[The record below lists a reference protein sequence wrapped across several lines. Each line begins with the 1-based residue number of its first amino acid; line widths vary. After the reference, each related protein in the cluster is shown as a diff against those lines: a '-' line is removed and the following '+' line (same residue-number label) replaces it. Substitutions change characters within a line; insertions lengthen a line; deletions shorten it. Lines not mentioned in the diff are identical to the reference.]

1 MLITKTNEEWQKLVK
16 DKDAQIQRKD
26 AEIQALYKRIKDQQ
40 TINDAQ
46 KKLNGVLQ
54 TDLTDAQDKLK
65 KIEED
70 RLNAARKEAGFDV

>member
-1 MLITKTNEEWQKLVK
+1 MLVKKTNEEWKKIV
-16 DKDAQIQRKD
+16 DNKDAQ
-26 AEIQALYKRIKDQQ
+26 IQALYKRIKDQQ

-54 TDLTDAQDKLK
+54 TDLTDAHAKLK

>member
-1 MLITKTNEEWQKLVK
+1 MLVTKTNEEWQKIVE
-16 DKDAQIQRKD
+16 DKDAQ
-26 AEIQALYKRIKDQQ
+26 IQALYKRIKDQQ

>member
-1 MLITKTNEEWQKLVK
+1 MLVKKTNEEWKKIV
-16 DKDAQIQRKD
+16 DNKDAQ
-26 AEIQALYKRIKDQQ
+26 IQALYKRIKDQQ

>member
-1 MLITKTNEEWQKLVK
+1 MIVTKTNEEWQKIVK
-16 DKDAQIQRKD
+16 DKDELLERKD

-54 TDLTDAQDKLK
+54 TDLTEAET
-65 KIEED
+65 KIKNMAED
-70 RLNAARKEAGFDV
+70 RLNASRGVLNGD

>member
-1 MLITKTNEEWQKLVK
+1 MLIRKTNEEWKKIV
-16 DKDAQIQRKD
+16 DNKDAQ
-26 AEIQALYKRIKDQQ
+26 IQALYKRIKDQQ

-54 TDLTDAQDKLK
+54 TDLTEAENKLK

-70 RLNAARKEAGFDV
+70 RLNAGRTEAGFDV

>member
-1 MLITKTNEEWQKLVK
+1 MIVTKTNEEWQKIVE
-16 DKDAQIQRKD
+16 RKD

-54 TDLTDAQDKLK
+54 TDLTEAET
-65 KIEED
+65 KIKNMAED
-70 RLNAARKEAGFDV
+70 RLNASRGVLNGD

>member
-1 MLITKTNEEWQKLVK
+1 MIVTKTNEEWQKIVN
-16 DKDAQIQRKD
+16 DKDQQ
-26 AEIQALYKRIKDQQ
+26 IQALYKRIKDQQ

-54 TDLTDAQDKLK
+54 TDLTEAENKLK

-70 RLNAARKEAGFDV
+70 RLNASRKALNDV

>member
-1 MLITKTNEEWQKLVK
+1 MLIRKTNEEWKKIVDNK
-16 DKDAQIQRKD
+16 DDAQ
-26 AEIQALYKRIKDQQ
+26 IQALYKRIKDQQ

-54 TDLTDAQDKLK
+54 TDLTEAENKLK

-70 RLNAARKEAGFDV
+70 RLNAGRTEAGFDV

>member
-1 MLITKTNEEWQKLVK
+1 MLVTKTNEEWQKIVEN
-16 DKDAQIQRKD
+16 KDAQ
-26 AEIQALYKRIKDQQ
+26 IQALYKRIKDQQ

-54 TDLTDAQDKLK
+54 TDLTEADNKLK

-70 RLNAARKEAGFDV
+70 RLNAGREAGIDV

>member
-1 MLITKTNEEWQKLVK
+1 MIVTKTNEEWQKL
-16 DKDAQIQRKD
+16 IERKD

-54 TDLTDAQDKLK
+54 TDLTEAET
-65 KIEED
+65 KIKNMVED
-70 RLNAARKEAGFDV
+70 RLNASRGVLNGD

>member
-1 MLITKTNEEWQKLVK
+1 MLVTKTNEEWQKIVE
-16 DKDAQIQRKD
+16 DKDAQ
-26 AEIQALYKRIKDQQ
+26 IQALYKRIKDQQ

-54 TDLTDAQDKLK
+54 TDLTDAHAKLK

>member
-1 MLITKTNEEWQKLVK
+1 MLVKKTNEEWKKIV
-16 DKDAQIQRKD
+16 DNKDAQL
-26 AEIQALYKRIKDQQ
+26 QALYKRIKDQQ

>member
-1 MLITKTNEEWQKLVK
+1 MIVTKTNEEWQKIVN
-16 DKDAQIQRKD
+16 DKDQQ
-26 AEIQALYKRIKDQQ
+26 IQALYKRIKDQQ

-54 TDLTDAQDKLK
+54 TDLTEAENKLK

-70 RLNAARKEAGFDV
+70 RLNASRKAFDV

>member
-1 MLITKTNEEWQKLVK
+1 MIVSKTNAEWQKIVEN
-16 DKDAQIQRKD
+16 KDAQ
-26 AEIQALYKRIKDQQ
+26 IQALYKRIKDQQ

-54 TDLTDAQDKLK
+54 TDLTDTYNKLK

-70 RLNAARKEAGFDV
+70 RLNAVRKAGIDA

>member
-1 MLITKTNEEWQKLVK
+1 MIVTKTNEEWQKIVK
-16 DKDAQIQRKD
+16 DKDELLERKD

-54 TDLTDAQDKLK
+54 TDLTEAET
-65 KIEED
+65 KIKNMVED
-70 RLNAARKEAGFDV
+70 RLNASRGVLNGD

>member
-1 MLITKTNEEWQKLVK
+1 MIVTKTNEEWQKIVK
-16 DKDAQIQRKD
+16 NKDELLERKD

-54 TDLTDAQDKLK
+54 TDLTEAET
-65 KIEED
+65 KIKNMVED
-70 RLNAARKEAGFDV
+70 RLNASRGVLNGD